1 MSSASILWGTM
12 TLATAGM
19 LLLSG
24 DRWYGYATGRPD
36 TLPARESPEIVLVH
50 QSWDCPDAREAA
62 ERFQTL
68 AQARGHP
75 VSSVTIPEG
84 GRSLEET
91 LLRRRLHRAILR
103 TGLSSTPAALVV
115 DERGAVR
122 FAHPFRAEEP
132 DFELE
137 AAVDA
142 FTSILRVVS
151 SGEGANG
158 TRGEDA
164 S

>member
-1 MSSASILWGTM
+1 MSPSSILFGTM

-36 TLPARESPEIVLVH
+36 TLPPRGSPEIVLIH
-50 QSWDCPDAREAA
+50 QGWDCPDARQAA
-62 ERFQTL
+62 ERFQAL
-68 AQARGHP
+68 ARARGHP
-75 VSSVTIPEG
+75 VSSMTIPEG
-84 GRSLEET
+84 GRSVQET

-115 DERGAVR
+115 DEGGTVR
-122 FAHPFRAEEP
+122 FAHPFRADEA

-151 SGEGANG
+151 IGEGAKG
-158 TRGEDA
+158 MKAGDG